1 MKGVNEMTLEIT
13 KATDLKKGKDISA
26 LIYSAPG
33 VGKTS
38 LARFLPGKTLVI
50 DIDRTT
56 NVLSGSK
63 NVDIVY
69 LDTSKPF
76 LEMKLLLANIEK
88 NHLKNYDN
96 IFIDNL
102 SEFENAWFGE
112 KAKESKTKDGR
123 DLGAP
128 QLQDYNVYNY
138 YFLDMIRYV
147 NGWKGVNK
155 IYTAWETQIPIIS
168 SSGQTYNKFYPE
180 VREKLLNGMLGL
192 MNMVGRMVIS
202 EKTGTRGVLLKPS
215 DDVYAKNQV
224 DDREFALQEELF
236 VSGGD

>member
-102 SEFENAWFGE
+102 SEIENAWFGE

-128 QLQDYNVYNY
+128 
-138 YFLDMIRYV
+138 
-147 NGWKGVNK
+147 
-155 IYTAWETQIPIIS
+155 
-168 SSGQTYNKFYPE
+168 
-180 VREKLLNGMLGL
+180 
-192 MNMVGRMVIS
+192 
-202 EKTGTRGVLLKPS
+202 
-215 DDVYAKNQV
+215 
-224 DDREFALQEELF
+224 
-236 VSGGD
+236 